1 MRCTLDRLMPV
12 SAASLRTDH
21 CVLPSCGFCWTFRQI
36 LACTAGVAVR
46 GLLPLCCGSNPSI
59 PDSSKRCFQ
68 REIVGAVVCR
78 LDLIAS
84 YVIPSPNARI
94 SRARKTSPAG
104 KVRECAQ
111 PVNSF
116 RCSSVSET
124 NSRYP
129 ATADRRIHPYV
140 TNSISETLH
149 SSLPAVYHAQPGEL
163 PLWQTTLN
171 LR

>member
-68 REIVGAVVCR
+68 REIVGAVVCK
-78 LDLIAS
+78 LDLIVS
-84 YVIPSPNARI
+84 YVIPSANARI
-94 SRARKTSPAG
+94 RRARKTSPAG
-104 KVRECAQ
+104 NVRECGQ

-129 ATADRRIHPYV
+129 ATGDGRFLAHGSNNI
-140 TNSISETLH
+140 NETF
-149 SSLPAVYHAQPGEL
+149 
-163 PLWQTTLN
+163 
-171 LR
+171 